1 MSFEISSDAKSY
13 YFPEEKITVV
23 IPPNTRG
30 HNETPCMASITIE
43 SPSTYIEDA
52 ESKILE
58 FGPSGFQ
65 SQNTIMVVLPLF
77 GSHSY
82 DYNNMTLMYREN
94 ETSEFIDAA
103 TMTHH
108 KPSWLFHRNTCYLFL
123 NHFCGVYVK
132 GTRRPRQHRST
143 LYCDSLLFYK
153 YNQKSFELKLTF
165 GCYDET
171 CVCSSTEVFQVYFH
185 KMDNILW

>member
-23 IPPNTRG
+23 IPPNTLG
-30 HNETPCMASITIE
+30 HKETPCMASITTE
-43 SPSTYIEDA
+43 SPGTYIEDA
-52 ESKILE
+52 KSKIFE

-65 SQNTIMVVLPLF
+65 SQNRMMVVFPLF

-82 DYNNMTLMYREN
+82 DYNNMTLMYKEN
-94 ETSEFIDAA
+94 KTSEFIDAA

-108 KPSWLFHRNTCYLFL
+108 KPSWLFHRNTCYVFL
-123 NHFCGVYVK
+123 NHFSCVYVRS
-132 GTRRPRQHRST
+132 TRRGQHGST
-143 LYCDSLLFYK
+143 LYRDSLLFYK
-153 YNQKSFELKLTF
+153 YNQQSFKLKLTF

-171 CVCSSTEVFQVYFH
+171 CVCSSTEVFQVYIH